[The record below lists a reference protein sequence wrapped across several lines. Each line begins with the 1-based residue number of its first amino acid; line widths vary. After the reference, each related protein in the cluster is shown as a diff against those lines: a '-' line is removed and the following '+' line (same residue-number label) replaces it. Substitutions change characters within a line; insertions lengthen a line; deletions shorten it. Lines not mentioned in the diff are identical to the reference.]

1 MLELGALPADVDGP
15 MRAFGMPMGPLQMC
29 DLAGNDIGYKVRQGL
44 GLHKVTTE
52 RYYGGLADTLVESG
66 RLGQKTKAGWYDYS
80 AGRAPV
86 DDPEVASMIEKHSA
100 ALGMTRREISAD
112 EVLDRCLLP
121 MVNEGFKIL
130 EEGFVARTSDIDI
143 VYINGYG
150 FPEVTGGPMFWADQ
164 IGLDNILADIKK
176 FEAEYGGDIWKP
188 APLLEK
194 LVAEGK
200 NFASLQG

>member
-1 MLELGALPADVDGP
+1 MVEETSAELG
-15 MRAFGMPMGPLQMC
+15 
-29 DLAGNDIGYKVRQGL
+29 I
-44 GLHKVTTE
+44 E
-52 RYYGGLADTLVESG
+52 R
-66 RLGQKTKAGWYDYS
+66 R
-80 AGRAPV
+80 P
-86 DDPEVASMIEKHSA
+86 IED
-100 ALGMTRREISAD
+100 D
-112 EVLDRCLLP
+112 EVLKRCLYPLI
-121 MVNEGFKIL
+121 NEGARIL
-130 EEGFVARTSDIDI
+130 EDGIAIRPCDIDI

-164 IGLDNILADIKK
+164 IGLDNILTDIKK